1 MKKIIQYFTLLFCG
15 ILVLWACEK
24 EINYDWADR
33 EPKLT
38 MFGLIT
44 PTDTQLVQFANDSS
58 WAYVPTTYIEISQS
72 TSIFN
77 TQRPM
82 PLEGVKMAQFEN
94 GVFKD
99 SIREFRQNG
108 VFDIKGGFRFGQEYT
123 IKASHPDY
131 KNIEATVTI
140 PDTVSIDSAIYDAAK
155 RELTFSFFDPPGMN
169 FYSFDISLLE
179 GGSITFQ
186 TIDPDISTFHA
197 ELYDSILFPFSS
209 DFITT
214 GLTGYLK
221 DDNFKGNKKTVKLLM
236 PDDMSLSFKE
246 IRIRLHSINYDYYE
260 LQRTFA
266 AYYSTKD
273 NPFAENVQI
282 HSNVKNGLGLLGAK
296 SSTYKIA
303 IKK

>member
-15 ILVLWACEK
+15 ILALWACEK
-24 EINYDWADR
+24 EINYDWADS

-58 WAYVPTTYIEISQS
+58 WAYVPTTYIELSQS

-77 TQRPM
+77 TRRPM
-82 PLEGVKMAQFEN
+82 PPEGVKMARFEN

-108 VFDIKGGFRFGQEYT
+108 VFDIKGGFRFGQDYT
-123 IKASHPDY
+123 IKASHPDF
-131 KNIEATVTI
+131 KSIEATVSI
-140 PDTVSIDSAIYDAAK
+140 PDTVCIESAIYDATK
-155 RELTFSFFDPPGMN
+155 RELTFSFFDASGMD
-169 FYSFDISLLE
+169 FYSFDISYTD
-179 GGSITFQ
+179 GGPISFQ
-186 TIDPDISTFHA
+186 TIDPDVSTFQA
-197 ELYDSILFPFSS
+197 NLYDSILFPFSN
-209 DFITT
+209 DFLTT
-214 GLTGYLK
+214 GITGYLN
-221 DDNFKGNKKTVKLLM
+221 DENFNGKKKTVTLIM
-236 PDDMSLSFKE
+236 PDDVSLTIKD
-246 IRIRLHSINYDYYE
+246 IWINLHSINFDYYE

-266 AYYSTKD
+266 AYYSNKD

-282 HSNVKNGLGLLGAK
+282 HSNVKNGLGLIGAK
-296 SSTYKIA
+296 STTRKIA